1 MQPETTSAPETL
13 GRRIARLRQER
24 GHSQRDLAKALFVT
38 RQAVSNWERDQT
50 LPDLETLRAIAAF
63 LEVDLNTL
71 CGSAPAPGRRRRPG
85 PRRWRK
91 AAGAG
96 VLALALVLLGV
107 SRLTAPAPEAA
118 PIPSASPPPEEVLPT
133 VSSAPRCSS
142 DLRDENKVRRLMAVD
157 IPRVT
162 RDGWFT
168 TDDDTA
174 DLLAADLAA
183 LPQDPGPIPLT
194 NALETDFHLFA
205 RQYQLALLPG
215 CQDGRFSN
223 WEEAL
228 NWIWCAP
235 LRYRHPH
242 GDALSADYVDQAV
255 ALWFGDAAYTHGA
268 AGDYSYSHGQYQP
281 APTPGEP
288 SAFLL
293 RSLERREDS
302 SLQAVLD
309 RFTEDGRYQTGSLTL
324 LLHLTDGQIVFD
336 EVRHEALV

>member
-71 CGSAPAPGRRRRPG
+71 CGSALAAGRRRGPG

-96 VLALALVLLGV
+96 VLALTLVLLGV

-118 PIPSASPPPEEVLPT
+118 PTPSASPPPEEVLPT

-157 IPRVT
+157 IPRIT

-194 NALETDFHLFA
+194 DALETDFHLFA
-205 RQYQLALLPG
+205 RQ
-215 CQDGRFSN
+215 
-223 WEEAL
+223 
-228 NWIWCAP
+228 
-235 LRYRHPH
+235 
-242 GDALSADYVDQAV
+242 
-255 ALWFGDAAYTHGA
+255 
-268 AGDYSYSHGQYQP
+268 
-281 APTPGEP
+281 
-288 SAFLL
+288 
-293 RSLERREDS
+293 
-302 SLQAVLD
+302 
-309 RFTEDGRYQTGSLTL
+309 
-324 LLHLTDGQIVFD
+324 
-336 EVRHEALV
+336 